1 MLRPPAPRWLP
12 PQASLA
18 ELWSAASDAHGSA
31 HAASRGRSSSR
42 RPHALGLERL
52 DFDDFLAMLARIAL
66 RRLDGVVD
74 AHEPAPARL
83 ARLFDVMQCS
93 DGRRKVSLG
102 SRHAAA
108 MPMFVLN
115 VA

>member
-1 MLRPPAPRWLP
+1 
-12 PQASLA
+12 
-18 ELWSAASDAHGSA
+18 
-31 HAASRGRSSSR
+31 
-42 RPHALGLERL
+42 
-52 DFDDFLAMLARIAL
+52 MLARIAL

-74 AHEPAPARL
+74 ADEPAPARL
-83 ARLFDVMQCS
+83 GRLFDVMQCS